1 MMTLSCNP
9 GTSTP
14 STLRPTA
21 RPAVESS
28 FKNSVRSRSLRSLGR
43 CGRLLPSEYPI
54 HCPAGGQD
62 PRTPRECG
70 EVPGT
75 RTIPGE
81 WTRLDEEDR
90 KLSEYASGYRE
101 AEVAKPSRKRPWS
114 PLCPDD
120 EHAR

>member
-14 STLRPTA
+14 STLRTTA
-21 RPAVESS
+21 RSAVETS
-28 FKNSVRSRSLRSLGR
+28 FKNDVRSRSLLSLGR
-43 CGRLLPSEYPI
+43 CGGWLPSEYPI

-90 KLSEYASGYRE
+90 KLSEFASGDHE
-101 AEVAKPSRKRPWS
+101 GEVAKASRKAAWS

-120 EHAR
+120 EH